1 MVYSVN
7 SKRRMKL
14 RLVCSIV
21 ILIAVIDNA
30 TGATNPCA
38 CLHDKVHTTIKA
50 QLKCEAGCMKKGSGK
65 FPEYDP
71 QREKD
76 LRRRR
81 NHVKYVCYPWPEN
94 ANNETA
100 EGEPETWRP
109 PKDCSEI
116 RAFYDKLDDAD
127 QMYDKMEKL
136 ISEAEQKFGIR
147 EPDRVIP
154 PEFVDLEERSYDIN
168 FKCRV
173 PPPVRPSLRI
183 HTRNHGPVVH
193 RRRRRDVLPYPF
205 GWERPNWESK
215 ECLAKDAFKKK
226 FHALSRKIYEDDPD
240 ADKIIKEMEKLI
252 SEAEKK
258 WGIWKPDPL
267 TERFSNIGKRVE
279 HIKNYCK
286 FRIANHKTLVEHVKE
301 KGCFDEAALDKVFV
315 ASDDVF
321 EKMVTKAEKLVSD
334 AEEEWGIEEDK

>member
-136 ISEAEQKFGIR
+136 ISEAEQKFGIE
-147 EPDRVIP
+147 EPDYFMP
-154 PEFVDLEERSYDIN
+154 PELEDLDKRSVNIN
-168 FKCRV
+168 FKCLER
-173 PPPVRPSLRI
+173 PPPRPSLRI
-183 HTRNHGPVVH
+183 HSRNFGPFPVAHVG
-193 RRRRRDVLPYPF
+193 PF
-205 GWERPNWESK
+205 VGGEPDMESK
-215 ECLAKDAFKKK
+215 ECIASKAFWKKYHSTRNKIHDDDEDA
-226 FHALSRKIYEDDPD
+226 A
-240 ADKIIKEMEKLI
+240 KIIDEMEKLT

-267 TERFSNIGKRVE
+267 SERFSNIEKRVE

>member
-1 MVYSVN
+1 
-7 SKRRMKL
+7 MKL
-14 RLVCSIV
+14 RLVCSVV

-81 NHVKYVCYPWPEN
+81 NRVKYVCYPWPEN
-94 ANNETA
+94 VNNETA
-100 EGEPETWRP
+100 EGEPEPWRP
-109 PKDCSEI
+109 SRDCSEI
-116 RAFYDKLDDAD
+116 RAFYRKLDDAD

-136 ISEAEQKFGIR
+136 ISEAEQKFGI
-147 EPDRVIP
+147 EESLVMP
-154 PEFVDLEERSYDIN
+154 PEFEDLEKRSKGIN
-168 FKCRV
+168 FKCWV
-173 PPPVRPSLRI
+173 PPPVRPSLSIRSGF
-183 HTRNHGPVVH
+183 HGPFPIFHDVRY
-193 RRRRRDVLPYPF
+193 RRRRLDVSF
-205 GWERPNWESK
+205 GREFPNRESK
-215 ECLAKDAFKKK
+215 ECLAADAFRDKFRAARAQIYDDDLAKDAG
-226 FHALSRKIYEDDPD
+226 KIVD
-240 ADKIIKEMEKLI
+240 EMEKI
-252 SEAEKK
+252 VSEAEKK

-267 TERFSNIGKRVE
+267 SKRFSNIEKRVE
-279 HIKNYCK
+279 HIHNYCK

-334 AEEEWGIEEDK
+334 AEEEWGIEGICYI

>member
-1 MVYSVN
+1 
-7 SKRRMKL
+7 
-14 RLVCSIV
+14 
-21 ILIAVIDNA
+21 
-30 TGATNPCA
+30 
-38 CLHDKVHTTIKA
+38 
-50 QLKCEAGCMKKGSGK
+50 LKCEAGCMKKGSGK

-100 EGEPETWRP
+100 EGEPEPWRP

-136 ISEAEQKFGIR
+136 ISEAEQKFGIE
-147 EPDRVIP
+147 EPDYFMP
-154 PEFVDLEERSYDIN
+154 PELEDLDKRSVNIN
-168 FKCRV
+168 FKCLER
-173 PPPVRPSLRI
+173 PPPRPSLSI
-183 HTRNHGPVVH
+183 DSGFHGPVFY
-193 RRRRRDVLPYPF
+193 RRRRRDISLELPR
-205 GWERPNWESK
+205 EIK
-215 ECLAKDAFKKK
+215 ECLAEDAFREK
-226 FHALSRKIYEDDPD
+226 FHAARDKLYEDDHD
-240 ADKIIKEMEKLI
+240 NDKIIKEMEKMM

-267 TERFSNIGKRVE
+267 SERFSNIEKRVE
-279 HIKNYCK
+279 HINNYCK